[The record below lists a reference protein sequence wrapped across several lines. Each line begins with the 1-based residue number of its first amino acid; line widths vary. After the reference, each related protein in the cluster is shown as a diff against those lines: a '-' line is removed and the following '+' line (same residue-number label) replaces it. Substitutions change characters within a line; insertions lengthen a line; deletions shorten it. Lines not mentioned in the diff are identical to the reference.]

1 MGKATVKKLVSLILN
16 EINQQGG
23 KEVQGFTYIGDD
35 QDLQR
40 YLQATEP
47 SYGAEAELEP
57 EFSGSHSG
65 EMDEMAGDGTT
76 KLKLP
81 HRKIDPPMYIPVDV
95 LELSN
100 DAKAY
105 IPPILCLDPA
115 NGEYVKNMCIGD
127 IIMTVP
133 SGHEFLRFENYAG
146 KTLANQKSVRQFN
159 YILLPTNIGDRYGF
173 SKDQPRGNRWGI
185 PINRNVREKLKV
197 EVPGETEEQ
206 RDKRLKRLDALY
218 RALSKRFGLFPI
230 INEAFA
236 NPEVLDHLDKCLIP
250 ETWAIS
256 LTTEHPTNK
265 IIVKKYGGDS
275 PEVDV
280 DFVAVRDLE
289 NVEKAIND
297 VVELRTALAM
307 GPDDPNLDVTDVRQ
321 REREYSKPM
330 QRQHANLIYQNGN
343 WDAKQ
348 RAHDQNIFREEGGKS
363 DIYNLLAKSIQ
374 EGNVKVVIKSVLEIK
389 GNVRVI
395 PEDESYEYVFRGK
408 FSSVLY
414 HRNAEGAGALVGEL
428 FEPIV
433 VTLRKPVGDYDIES
447 TNFESRPEFFINAGR
462 KSTQRIGQTVDRSGF
477 LKTFITKMTTELVDR
492 IDPDEV
498 LRTMTML
505 VENASEQ
512 NTAQP
517 EV

>member
-1 MGKATVKKLVSLILN
+1 MGKVTVKKLVSLILN

-47 SYGAEAELEP
+47 SYGAESEP

-65 EMDEMAGDGTT
+65 EMDEMAGDGET

-81 HRKIDPPMYIPVDV
+81 HRKIDPPMYIPVDI
-95 LELSN
+95 LELSD

-115 NGEYVKNMCIGD
+115 NGEYVKNICIGD
-127 IIMTVP
+127 IIMTTP
-133 SGHEFLRFENYAG
+133 SGHDFLRFENYAG

-159 YILLPTNIGDRYGF
+159 YILLPTNIAERHRF
-173 SKDQPRGNRWGI
+173 QKDQPRGNKWGI
-185 PINRNVREKLKV
+185 PISRNVREKLKI

-206 RDKRLKRLDALY
+206 KMMRLKRLDALY
-218 RALSKRFGLFPI
+218 RALGKRFGLFPI

-236 NPEVLDHLDKCLIP
+236 NPEVLNHLDKCLIP

-307 GPDDPNLDVTDVRQ
+307 GPDDPNLDVTDVGQ

-330 QRQHANLIYQNGN
+330 PRQHANLIYQNGN
-343 WDAKQ
+343 WSAQQ
-348 RAHDQNIFREEGGKS
+348 RAHDPNIFRDEGGKTP
-363 DIYNLLAKSIQ
+363 IYELLSKNIQ
-374 EGNVKVVIKSVLEIK
+374 EGNVKLVIKSVLEIK
-389 GNVRVI
+389 GDVYTS
-395 PEDESYEYVFRGK
+395 PEEGSNYLFKGK
-408 FSSVLY
+408 FSSILY
-414 HRNAEGAGALVGEL
+414 HRNAEGEGALVGEL

-433 VTLRKPVGDYDIES
+433 VTLRRPLGSYNPES
-447 TNFESRPEFFINAGR
+447 TNFESSPKFFINAGR

-477 LKTFITKMTTELVDR
+477 LKTFITKITTELVNR

-505 VENASEQ
+505 VQNASEQ